1 MRWLSAVRWRSIA
14 ANIYRGGRAAGD
26 DLVSA
31 WAGRARR
38 LQALCSDSARCA
50 GAGQFDAGRAGD
62 RWGVHCGGCAAAS
75 ADRLQPRRPPM
86 LRAVGLHS

>member
-38 LQALCSDSARCA
+38 LRSRQR
-50 GAGQFDAGRAGD
+50 RP
-62 RWGVHCGGCAAAS
+62 AAAT
-75 ADRLQPRRPPM
+75 AAAM
-86 LRAVGLHS
+86 LRVVGLHS